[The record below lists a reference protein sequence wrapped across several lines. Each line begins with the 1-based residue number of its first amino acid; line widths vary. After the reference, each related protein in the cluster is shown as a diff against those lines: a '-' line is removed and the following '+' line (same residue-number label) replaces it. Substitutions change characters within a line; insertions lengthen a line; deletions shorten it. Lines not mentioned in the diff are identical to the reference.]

1 MEEGRVNRHTEKFA
15 PIGSDSEVHDFAES
29 GQLQR
34 AGLRTCSTI
43 AAMGA
48 AGALLA
54 MALAA
59 PAYADPTATV
69 KVKTQRMSDANLSS
83 HQDGWYNAGDK
94 VALVCSR
101 RGQPV
106 KGFFSFNIPGGWDNL
121 WYKTSDGHFVA
132 DVDIETG
139 TLNDVSSDCGTDGGA
154 AAPPP
159 AQSSSKAAN
168 AVAWANSQIGSDAYD
183 FACGK
188 FVANAYGQPALGAPS
203 ALAFHDRLAGQGKIH
218 TDGNPPPG
226 ALVFSVSDMDVW
238 NGVHQGHV
246 DIAQADGTF
255 VSGGVSPSY
264 RGLAGAGH
272 TVQVL
277 ANWNP
282 TPRATYLG
290 WAEAPW

>member
-1 MEEGRVNRHTEKFA
+1 VNRRTGKFA
-15 PIGSDSEVHDFAES
+15 HTSSTSNAQDFTTS
-29 GQLQR
+29 GY
-34 AGLRTCSTI
+34 LRRKSAALGKRSTI
-43 AAMGA
+43 TAICA
-48 AGALLA
+48 AGALLT

-59 PAYADPTATV
+59 PAHADPTATV
-69 KVKTQRMSDANLSS
+69 KVKTQRMSDANLGS
-83 HQDGWYNAGDK
+83 HQDGWYNPGDR
-94 VALVCSR
+94 VTLVCSR

-121 WYKTSDGHFVA
+121 WYQTSDGHFVA

-139 TLNDVSSDCGTDGGA
+139 TLNDVTSDCGSGGGA
-154 AAPPP
+154 APPPP

-168 AVAWANSQIGSDAYD
+168 AVAWANGQIGSDAYD

-188 FVANAYGQPALGAPS
+188 FVANAYGQPALGATS
-203 ALAFHDRLAGQGKIH
+203 ALAFHDRLASQGKIRM
-218 TDGNPPPG
+218 DGTPPPG
-226 ALVFSVSDMDVW
+226 ALVFSVSDLDVW

-255 VSGGVSPSY
+255 VSGGVSRSY
-264 RGLAGAGH
+264 HGLAGAGH

-277 ANWNP
+277 PNWNP
-282 TPRATYLG
+282 TPGATYLG

>member
-1 MEEGRVNRHTEKFA
+1 MSHQSHVNSRYT
-15 PIGSDSEVHDFAES
+15 GSQSRPGTASTTSPRLFSKLMTGV
-29 GQLQR
+29 L
-34 AGLRTCSTI
+34 AGL
-43 AAMGA
+43 
-48 AGALLA
+48 ALPS
-54 MALAA
+54 MIFAA
-59 PAYADPTATV
+59 PAYADPVATV
-69 KVKTQRMSDANLSS
+69 KARTQRMSDASLSA
-83 HQDGWYNAGDK
+83 QQNGWYNPGDK
-94 VALVCSR
+94 VTLVCSK
-101 RGQPV
+101 RGQAV
-106 KGFFSFNIPGGWDNL
+106 KGFFSFNIPNGGWDNL
-121 WYKTSDGHFVA
+121 WYRTSDNNYVA

-139 TLNDVSSDCGTDGGA
+139 TLKDVTSDCGSAGA

-168 AVAWANSQIGSDAYD
+168 AVSWANSQIGSDAYD

-203 ALAFHDRLAGQGKIH
+203 ALAFHDRLASQGRIH
-218 TDGNPPPG
+218 MDGTPPAG
-226 ALVFSVSDMDVW
+226 ALVFSVSDLDVW

-255 VSGGVSPSY
+255 VSGGVSRNY
-264 RGLAGAGH
+264 HGLAGAGH

-282 TPRATYLG
+282 TPGSTYLG